1 MEQHVAEKISESPA
15 FRELSR
21 RRSRL
26 GWTLSI
32 AMLLVYYPFIVVLG
46 FWPEILSRRISEDS
60 VITWGI
66 PAGLAIIVFA
76 IAITGFYVFR
86 ANRIFD
92 PLTKEILG
100 ELED

>member
-1 MEQHVAEKISESPA
+1 MEPHVAHKISQSET
-15 FRELSR
+15 FQELSR

-32 AMLLVYYPFIVVLG
+32 AMLFVYYPFIVVLG
-46 FWPEILSRRISEDS
+46 FWPELLSQRISEGS

-66 PAGLAIIVFA
+66 PVGVAIILFA
-76 IAITGFYVFR
+76 IAITGYYVLR
-86 ANRIFD
+86 ANHLFD
-92 PLTKEILG
+92 PMTREILR